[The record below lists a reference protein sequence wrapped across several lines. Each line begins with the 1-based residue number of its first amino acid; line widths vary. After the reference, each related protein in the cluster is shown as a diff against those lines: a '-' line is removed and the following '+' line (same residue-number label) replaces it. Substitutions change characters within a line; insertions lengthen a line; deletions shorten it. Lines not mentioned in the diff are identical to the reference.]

1 MKTRGL
7 SLLLALVMV
16 LGLLSAPAQAAEGA
30 EEISSQAQLAEMT
43 DGGSYILTADIVLS
57 EWQAISFS
65 GSLDGNGHTITLS
78 GTPLFDTLTGTVKNL
93 LLDGSV
99 RQQKRR
105 RPGVQCDRR
114 DRPKLLVR
122 GQRQRGLYRHSGGIC
137 GQADRGRHQ
146 KLPFHQSAE
155 IL

>member
-16 LGLLSAPAQAAEGA
+16 LGLLSAPAQAAEGT

-65 GSLDGNGHTITLS
+65 GSLNGNGHTITLS

-99 RQQKRR
+99 SDSKTPAPWRT
-105 RPGVQCDRR
+105 
-114 DRPKLLVR
+114 
-122 GQRQRGLYRHSGGIC
+122 
-137 GQADRGRHQ
+137 A
-146 KLPFHQSAE
+146 
-155 IL
+155 